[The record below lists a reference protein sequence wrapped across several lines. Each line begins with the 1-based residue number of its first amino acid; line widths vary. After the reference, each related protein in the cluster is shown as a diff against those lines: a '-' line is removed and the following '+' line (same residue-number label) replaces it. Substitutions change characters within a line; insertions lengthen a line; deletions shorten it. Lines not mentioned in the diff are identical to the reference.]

1 MHLLM
6 GHEQKE
12 EPLLS
17 LHGISH
23 LETRLSLG
31 CKAAANAQKNL
42 MTYHNNNHYKSR
54 IFHRNM
60 IVVKHK
66 EVQCTDVNFFSD
78 LREQWSKIDIGQG
91 SKYLTLCCFLQWRFF
106 KRKGFFIA
114 QQEGAICY
122 ADCGDGGKK
131 RAKMDFPCNN
141 KIMDSIM
148 NEAIESRPGQKR

>member
-31 CKAAANAQKNL
+31 CREAANAQKNL

-66 EVQCTDVNFFSD
+66 EVQCGDVNFFSD
-78 LREQWSKIDIGQG
+78 LREQWSKIDIG
-91 SKYLTLCCFLQWRFF
+91 
-106 KRKGFFIA
+106 
-114 QQEGAICY
+114 
-122 ADCGDGGKK
+122 
-131 RAKMDFPCNN
+131 
-141 KIMDSIM
+141 
-148 NEAIESRPGQKR
+148 